1 MHTTLITNTAIT
13 NTAINNAAASTR
25 HRRPSTRPR
34 PEAAPAEASSPRSPI
49 AVVGKRPASEITR
62 LVFFVV
68 LALSAVVA
76 VIGVVD
82 QASDTTSPDAPAPA
96 VIIEVD

>member
-1 MHTTLITNTAIT
+1 MHTTLI
-13 NTAINNAAASTR
+13 NNAATTR

-34 PEAAPAEASSPRSPI
+34 PAAAPTDASNQGSPI

>member
-1 MHTTLITNTAIT
+1 MNATLINNNAV
-13 NTAINNAAASTR
+13 NNAAATTR
-25 HRRPSTRPR
+25 HRRPSTRP
-34 PEAAPAEASSPRSPI
+34 EAAPAEASTTRSPI

-68 LALSAVVA
+68 LALSAVIA